1 MFHSDEFYSISRA
14 LEKHYVLFSKLW
26 SMGKPQEDLNIQTA
40 CITFDKVGGQ
50 IGFKINPN
58 FWKSLTNVQKEFVIS
73 HEYLHVILYHGLRT
87 INLKSKEE
95 HMLAN
100 IAMDIVVNHLLV
112 NRFSFYRSE
121 IDPESKYCWIDTVF
135 KNSKDVLDNKSFEYY
150 FLLLKENK
158 DDLDSMLVDDHSDL
172 ESFASQEFSDVL
184 SENLSKEDI
193 ESIKDIVS
201 KEMESL
207 KESDCKNAGVNPGN
221 LFKQILVGYVKKK
234 SKWETVI
241 KRWAN
246 AQIKDKDIEQW
257 SKPNRRLA
265 MMSSNFLLPS
275 DAETDYYEKEK
286 INVWFFQDTS
296 GSCIHL
302 AERFF
307 KAAKSLPED
316 KFNIRLFCFDTQIY
330 ETSLASGKL
339 YGFGGTAFHIIENYI
354 QSEIR
359 KTNCKYPKAV
369 FVITDGYGTIVNPA
383 KPERWYWFLSTSH
396 KNCIPEKCNT
406 FSLSNFE

>member
-1 MFHSDEFYSISRA
+1 MWSI
-14 LEKHYVLFSKLW
+14 
-26 SMGKPQEDLNIQTA
+26 GKPQEDLNIQTA

-58 FWKSLTNVQKEFVIS
+58 FWKSLTDVQKEFVIS

-112 NRFSFYRSE
+112 NRFSFNRSE

-135 KNSKDVLDNKSFEYY
+135 KNLKDVLDNKSFEYY
-150 FLLLKENK
+150 FLLLKNNK
-158 DDLDSMLVDDHSDL
+158 NDLDSALANDHNDLDSMLVDDHSDL
-172 ESFASQEFSDVL
+172 ENFASQEFSDIL

-207 KESDCKNAGVNPGN
+207 KESDCKSAGVNPGN

-241 KRWAN
+241 KKWAN

-296 GSCIHL
+296 GSCINL

-354 QSEIR
+354 QSEIK

-369 FVITDGYGTIVNPA
+369 FVITDGYGTSVNPA
-383 KPERWYWFLSTSH
+383 KPERWYWFLSTSY